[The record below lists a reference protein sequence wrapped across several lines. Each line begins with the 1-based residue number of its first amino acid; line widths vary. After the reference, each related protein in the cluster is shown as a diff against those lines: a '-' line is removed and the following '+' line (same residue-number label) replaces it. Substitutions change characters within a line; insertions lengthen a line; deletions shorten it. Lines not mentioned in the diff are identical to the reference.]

1 MTIAA
6 GGRDTMIVSSH
17 HSISAATN
25 TKEVHRDNQT
35 KFIEILVILGC
46 PWLRHRKCSEATSER
61 LGDGVRQARKWRQK
75 GSGWR
80 TFSQAVFAHRGRHCH
95 TEDVSTRTNGM
106 PTIVGSRV
114 GGERWEFLCACA
126 HMRTAPRLPFA
137 PPLPPWRQLQF
148 GATCQDI

>member
-6 GGRDTMIVSSH
+6 GGRDTMTVRTPR
-17 HSISAATN
+17 SISAVTKM
-25 TKEVHRDNQT
+25 KEVHRDNQT
-35 KFIEILVILGC
+35 KFIKILVILGC
-46 PWLRHRKCSEATSER
+46 PCLWHRKCSEATSER
-61 LGDGVRQARKWRQK
+61 LGDGVRQARKWCQK

-80 TFSQAVFAHRGRHCH
+80 TFSQAVFAHRGRHCD

-106 PTIVGSRV
+106 PTIVGPRSGVRIP
-114 GGERWEFLCACA
+114 L
-126 HMRTAPRLPFA
+126 HMRTAPWVPSA